1 MVNCALDDENSSGCI
16 RIRSKSDPQELR
28 PSQSMA
34 QAPSQE
40 CMLLTTSLVP
50 IRSVETLALIA
61 FSSGFYFLLFS
72 LAGYHLSQP
81 TALKRRRLHL
91 ACLISLF
98 LLSTMGAVTR
108 TAQTITRAKYSAL
121 ILSSCIEET
130 AFDNSVQDVVLG
142 AIYHVT
148 FVLLNCLADSILV
161 GSFITSGGYL
171 WLMPLS
177 KIYRLYV
184 MWGYK
189 RRITVVP
196 IIGMILL
203 LLLGMAT
210 TVLSAIGSASPYLGP
225 LKWGLDLYADDIG
238 RGYDC
243 ANAIWNLLL
252 TFLLA
257 GRIWWI
263 NRKACAIPS
272 TVTQQKY
279 KTIIAVLL
287 ESGILYPV
295 ALIAH
300 VVAITCWNDPSL
312 IDLAPF
318 AIQMAGIAPT
328 LIIFRT
334 ALPAK
339 HGEGYARLPTHDIGD
354 YPL

>member
-1 MVNCALDDENSSGCI
+1 
-16 RIRSKSDPQELR
+16 
-28 PSQSMA
+28 
-34 QAPSQE
+34 
-40 CMLLTTSLVP
+40 
-50 IRSVETLALIA
+50 
-61 FSSGFYFLLFS
+61 
-72 LAGYHLSQP
+72 
-81 TALKRRRLHL
+81 
-91 ACLISLF
+91 
-98 LLSTMGAVTR
+98 MGAVTR

-148 FVLLNCLADSILV
+148 FVLLNCLADSIL
-161 GSFITSGGYL
+161 
-171 WLMPLS
+171 
-177 KIYRLYV
+177 IYRLYV